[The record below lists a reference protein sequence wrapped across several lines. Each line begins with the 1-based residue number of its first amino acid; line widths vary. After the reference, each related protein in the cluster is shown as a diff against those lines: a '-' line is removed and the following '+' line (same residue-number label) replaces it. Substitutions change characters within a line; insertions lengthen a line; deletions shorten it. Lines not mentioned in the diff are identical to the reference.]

1 MKTVAITLQFK
12 KESYSDWQF
21 LTENAVFGKDLPY
34 KSANQLINEV
44 KELHKK
50 HSYCYV
56 INNITIG

>member
-21 LTENAVFGKDLPY
+21 VTENAVFGKDLPY

-50 HSYCYV
+50 YSYSYI
-56 INNITIG
+56 INSITIG